1 MSAATGNDDCLSLLA
16 ALDLDADFYMY
27 SFKVIPCSK
36 VYSHKWTVCPC
47 AHAGETAR
55 RRCPRTTSYR
65 AVLCPLVKAKK
76 TCPMGDACT
85 YSHSVFEHWL
95 HPSRYKTRLCTFGG
109 GCNRPI
115 CFFAHSAQELRAA
128 SAEMGQEGRGEVE
141 HPAGQDFLGPYGAPG
156 FGAAKYGQQL
166 QHQQQHQQQ
175 QVKSPVSSDYSVFGN
190 GGTLSGSPQH
200 PSASQNPDSNGNL
213 AALGSVGMQQQQ
225 QRSSHNGG
233 RQLNPSSSSSR
244 RQHNSE
250 NIGPVGAN
258 NGPVSQL
265 QQQQQLPQNRVSL
278 QGLADLMSTS
288 GSQYASQQL
297 QQQQLAQQLQLQ
309 QQQQVA
315 ANNLLLNMIVAGLP
329 PTQASQQRMSMPL
342 LPSLLDLR
350 NSGNG
355 SLGHISPTSV
365 SLAGADNNML
375 PSLSDLDA
383 ASMLNMLNDLSG
395 LNSGLTAPNIAGGRG
410 MPLGNGLGSSF
421 GTSAAHQMMHS
432 GAANVMLS
440 HHSAYGMQMHDPLEQ
455 YGRLS
460 DPGNAS
466 YGMSLYSASNLPPN
480 VTTFGRAS
488 ESGAAFLSAH
498 GAKSNGGQSMT
509 SRLEHLLPLSATLSP
524 SHSGPL
530 SPPGRPFLPGSHSGP
545 VGLSS
550 SGVLGGGSGTPG
562 GAQRPCEF
570 QRGRGWERGCGPG
583 HRCRAWDRRWRRGGA
598 RLWQSSGDVLSVA
611 QQQHQ
616 QQVQAHLQQQ
626 MWPASSA
633 FSDRSDRPHSGSGS
647 SSATQSSLHADARH
661 GPVPAPNRRP
671 RQQRPL
677 LHHIPG
683 TGGAPP
689 LRPSSPLGRSGS
701 PLLGRSGSP
710 LGRSGSPLSRRSRP
724 LVPPSNLV
732 VNTIGDGSS
741 AAGSGGTEAQNCDA
755 TLDTLRSQMQAQ
767 GLVGTDEQLV
777 ASLTQLLAQLT
788 AKIPSP

>member
-488 ESGAAFLSAH
+488 ESGGGVPVRPRGQVQRGSVDDVTP
-498 GAKSNGGQSMT
+498 GAPVAPLGDALAVPQ
-509 SRLEHLLPLSATLSP
+509 RPALPPRQAV
-524 SHSGPL
+524 
-530 SPPGRPFLPGSHSGP
+530 PPGVTQRP
-545 VGLSS
+545 
-550 SGVLGGGSGTPG
+550 GGSLQQRRSRWRVRHAR

-647 SSATQSSLHADARH
+647 SSATQSSLHGRDSN
-661 GPVPAPNRRP
+661 GPSFTTYPE
-671 RQQRPL
+671 L
-677 LHHIPG
+677 EE
-683 TGGAPP
+683 PP